1 MGLLDN
7 LKAFVHSIT
16 TEDHYAS
23 YDSPYRNDDN
33 EPIGTNSHRSSTNDS
48 ALPLNNDLNNSQYSL
63 DNSTGAAGFYRPGMK
78 SSQQDLPLQNFSA
91 NGQPPLPS
99 IDSLWDRIEYWIEQE
114 YPELEDNLNDGV
126 TTADLNEFMQDLQI
140 GRNLPDDFRQFYK
153 RHDGQL
159 RGGKPTGLI
168 MGLVLL
174 DLEAI
179 VEEKI
184 LWTKVA
190 ERLEGQYYMAQHKQ
204 RQDNIMKEGSS
215 NNKSGPINNSFVAN
229 QRSIPPNSIQPYYY
243 HKGWVILLKDNI
255 GNQVAMDLLPGP
267 AGQVGQI
274 ILFGRDFDTKLVI
287 ASSLQ
292 EFLFGFVT
300 DLEQGN
306 FQIDSSE
313 YQEQLGFLSNDRNG
327 DFMVGDEDED
337 QGELS
342 FWDKDGQEFGKNVIR
357 GRLSYIE
364 VLKRRALKKYGLS
377 ETFETSFVPQRIPKK
392 QQPQQK
398 PSGSGSGS
406 TTPIISQSRNAS
418 SSNLKKT
425 TTNGNAASP
434 ATAAGSA
441 STATTGAGNT
451 KNKPPVPS
459 PLANSD
465 NASSSFSIPKET
477 ILNKNKPEKE
487 EKEDKQE
494 VSSSEK
500 ATVESKDP
508 IETVNVSV
516 NTDKEK
522 PESKAESEAV
532 KADDKESEEIKVT
545 KNNDTEESE
554 KKVEPEPEPESEVVA
569 NAESLEEQ
577 QTVES
582 SETTETLEVETK
594 EESKKDTKEKSNDE
608 TKEVTDGLK
617 EVEL

>member
-33 EPIGTNSHRSSTNDS
+33 EPIGTSSQRTSTNDS
-48 ALPLNNDLNNSQYSL
+48 VLPLNNDLNNSQYSL
-63 DNSTGAAGFYRPGMK
+63 DNPAGAAGFYRPGMK

-99 IDSLWDRIEYWIEQE
+99 IDSLWDRIEFWIEQE

-190 ERLEGQYYMAQHKQ
+190 ERLEGQFYMAQHKQ
-204 RQDNIMKEGSS
+204 RQENIMKEGSS
-215 NNKSGPINNSFVAN
+215 NNGNNKVGPINNSFVAN

-292 EFLFGFVT
+292 EFLFVFVT
-300 DLEQGN
+300 DLEQDN

-392 QQPQQK
+392 QSQKQP
-398 PSGSGSGS
+398 GSGS
-406 TTPIISQSRNAS
+406 TTPVINQSRNTS

-425 TTNGNAASP
+425 ATNG
-434 ATAAGSA
+434 SA
-441 STATTGAGNT
+441 TATTAATNTTTTAASGAAGAT
-451 KNKPPVPS
+451 KNKPPIPS
-459 PLANSD
+459 PLANAD
-465 NASSSFSIPKET
+465 TASSSFSIPKET
-477 ILNKNKPEKE
+477 LLNKNNAEKDEDKPEL
-487 EKEDKQE
+487 
-494 VSSSEK
+494 SSEK
-500 ATVESKDP
+500 ATVDSKDP
-508 IETVNVSV
+508 IETAKVSM
-516 NTDKEK
+516 DSDEK
-522 PESKAESEAV
+522 TEVV
-532 KADDKESEEIKVT
+532 KVDDKEPEEVKV
-545 KNNDTEESE
+545 NNAKADESE
-554 KKVEPEPEPESEVVA
+554 KSVEPEVVPS
-569 NAESLEEQ
+569 AESLEELKK
-577 QTVES
+577 VES
-582 SETTETLEVETK
+582 EETTEKSEVEAND
-594 EESKKDTKEKSNDE
+594 ESKKDTKENSNDE

>member
-33 EPIGTNSHRSSTNDS
+33 EPIGTSSQRTSTNDS
-48 ALPLNNDLNNSQYSL
+48 VLPLNNDLNNSQYSL
-63 DNSTGAAGFYRPGMK
+63 DNPAGAAGFYRPGMK

-99 IDSLWDRIEYWIEQE
+99 IDSLWDRIEFWIEQE

-190 ERLEGQYYMAQHKQ
+190 ERLEGQFYMAQHKQ
-204 RQDNIMKEGSS
+204 RQENIMKEGSS
-215 NNKSGPINNSFVAN
+215 NNGNNKVGPINNSFVAN

-292 EFLFGFVT
+292 EFLFVFVT

-392 QQPQQK
+392 QSQKQP
-398 PSGSGSGS
+398 GSGS
-406 TTPIISQSRNAS
+406 TTPVINQSRNTS

-425 TTNGNAASP
+425 ATNG
-434 ATAAGSA
+434 SA
-441 STATTGAGNT
+441 TATTAATNTTTTAASGAAGAT
-451 KNKPPVPS
+451 KNKPPIPS
-459 PLANSD
+459 PLANAD
-465 NASSSFSIPKET
+465 TASSSFSIPKET
-477 ILNKNKPEKE
+477 LLNKNNAEKDEDKPEL
-487 EKEDKQE
+487 
-494 VSSSEK
+494 SSEK
-500 ATVESKDP
+500 ATVDSKDP
-508 IETVNVSV
+508 IETAKVSM
-516 NTDKEK
+516 DSDEK
-522 PESKAESEAV
+522 TEVV
-532 KADDKESEEIKVT
+532 KVDDKEPEEVKV
-545 KNNDTEESE
+545 NNAKADESE
-554 KKVEPEPEPESEVVA
+554 KSVEPEVVPS
-569 NAESLEEQ
+569 AESLEELKK
-577 QTVES
+577 VES
-582 SETTETLEVETK
+582 EETTEKSEVEAND
-594 EESKKDTKEKSNDE
+594 ESKKDTKENSNDE

>member
-33 EPIGTNSHRSSTNDS
+33 EPIGTSSQRTSTNDS
-48 ALPLNNDLNNSQYSL
+48 VLPLNNDLNNSQYSL
-63 DNSTGAAGFYRPGMK
+63 DNPAGAAGFYRPGMK

-99 IDSLWDRIEYWIEQE
+99 IDSLWDRIEFWIEQE

-190 ERLEGQYYMAQHKQ
+190 ERLEGQFYMAQHKQ
-204 RQDNIMKEGSS
+204 RQENIMKEGSS
-215 NNKSGPINNSFVAN
+215 NNGNNKVGPINNSFVAN

-292 EFLFGFVT
+292 EFLFVFVT

-392 QQPQQK
+392 QSQKQP
-398 PSGSGSGS
+398 GSGS
-406 TTPIISQSRNAS
+406 TTPVINQSRNTS

-425 TTNGNAASP
+425 ATNG
-434 ATAAGSA
+434 SA
-441 STATTGAGNT
+441 TATTAATNTTTTAASGAAGAT
-451 KNKPPVPS
+451 KNKPPIPS
-459 PLANSD
+459 PLANAD
-465 NASSSFSIPKET
+465 TASSSFSIPKET
-477 ILNKNKPEKE
+477 LLNKNNAEKDEDKPEL
-487 EKEDKQE
+487 
-494 VSSSEK
+494 SSEK
-500 ATVESKDP
+500 ATVDSKDP
-508 IETVNVSV
+508 IETAKVSM
-516 NTDKEK
+516 DSDEK
-522 PESKAESEAV
+522 TEVV
-532 KADDKESEEIKVT
+532 KVDDKEPEEVKV
-545 KNNDTEESE
+545 NNAKADESE
-554 KKVEPEPEPESEVVA
+554 KSVEPEVVPSA
-569 NAESLEEQ
+569 
-577 QTVES
+577 ES
-582 SETTETLEVETK
+582 SEESKKVESEETTEKSEVEAND
-594 EESKKDTKEKSNDE
+594 ESKKDTKENSNDE

>member
-33 EPIGTNSHRSSTNDS
+33 EPIGTSSQRTSTNDS

-63 DNSTGAAGFYRPGMK
+63 DNPAGAAGFYRPGMK

-99 IDSLWDRIEYWIEQE
+99 IDSLWDRIEFWIEQE

-190 ERLEGQYYMAQHKQ
+190 ERLEGQFYMAQHKQ
-204 RQDNIMKEGSS
+204 RQENIMKEGSS
-215 NNKSGPINNSFVAN
+215 NNGNNKVGPINNSFVAN

-292 EFLFGFVT
+292 EFLFVFVT

-392 QQPQQK
+392 QSQKQP
-398 PSGSGSGS
+398 GSGS
-406 TTPIISQSRNAS
+406 TTPVINQSRNTS

-425 TTNGNAASP
+425 ATNG
-434 ATAAGSA
+434 SA
-441 STATTGAGNT
+441 TATTAATNTTTTAASGAAGAT
-451 KNKPPVPS
+451 KNKPPIPS
-459 PLANSD
+459 PLANAD
-465 NASSSFSIPKET
+465 TASSSFSIPKET
-477 ILNKNKPEKE
+477 LLNKNNAEKDEDKPEL
-487 EKEDKQE
+487 
-494 VSSSEK
+494 SSEK
-500 ATVESKDP
+500 ATVDSKDP
-508 IETVNVSV
+508 IETAKVSM
-516 NTDKEK
+516 DSDEK
-522 PESKAESEAV
+522 TEVV
-532 KADDKESEEIKVT
+532 KVDDKEPEEVKV
-545 KNNDTEESE
+545 NNAKADESE
-554 KKVEPEPEPESEVVA
+554 KSVEPEVVPS
-569 NAESLEEQ
+569 AESLEELKK
-577 QTVES
+577 VES
-582 SETTETLEVETK
+582 EETTEKSEVEAND
-594 EESKKDTKEKSNDE
+594 ESKKDTKENSNDE